1 MRTVEGVVTGFSYV
15 LRLSGSVKPYT
26 VREARVT
33 MPALSSCTPRS
44 SLETKP
50 LIPFPPGGGAKAGLM
65 FYTVGSLHS
74 NLPKGLFSVSLKSS
88 AGVAWSL
95 GNRTV

>member
-26 VREARVT
+26 VGEARVT

-50 LIPFPPGGGAKAGLM
+50 LIPFPPGGGGRGGGAKAGLM

-74 NLPKGLFSVSLKSS
+74 KFTERFV
-88 AGVAWSL
+88 
-95 GNRTV
+95 